1 MSEFRRFRPSPAMVI
16 ACTALLF
23 SLAGTGVAAY
33 NQIVPRNSV
42 GTLQVRDFALLK
54 KDFKRGQIPA
64 GPRGRPGAPGPA
76 GPAGPAGAAGA
87 SGAAGPAGAAKAFA
101 RVLAGGDVDDP
112 RARAIADAAVS
123 KPAGTTGVYCIDIE
137 GGALNAVGAIDAS
150 STGEVTTSVLLTGC
164 PSGKEV
170 EVHTFTS
177 GGVAADRAFYV
188 IVN

>member
-1 MSEFRRFRPSPAMVI
+1 MVI

-42 GTLQVRDFALLK
+42 GTLQVRNFSLLK
-54 KDFKRGQIPA
+54 QDFKRGQIPA
-64 GPRGRPGAPGPA
+64 GPRGRTGAAGPA

-87 SGAAGPAGAAKAFA
+87 TGAAGPAGAAKAFA

-137 GGALNAVGAIDAS
+137 GGALNAVGSIDAS
-150 STGEVTTSVLLTGC
+150 STGEITTSVLLTAC

-177 GGVAADRAFYV
+177 GGLEADRAFYV